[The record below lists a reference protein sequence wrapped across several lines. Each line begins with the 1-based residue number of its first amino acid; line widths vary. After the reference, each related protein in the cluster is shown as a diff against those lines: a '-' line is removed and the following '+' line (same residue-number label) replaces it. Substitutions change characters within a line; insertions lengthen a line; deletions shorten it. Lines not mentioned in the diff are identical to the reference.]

1 MCWFSRTAVSWFS
14 WESSCYVG
22 TGLLTMQKDKAWM
35 IDTSPTETPFPTSLS
50 LGVRMEGK
58 EVRLADDDNLKH
70 LVVLGRSGC
79 GKTSFLLGLL
89 YQQIQRG
96 GGYIFID
103 GKVSRTTIDQ
113 VYYLSKLAM
122 RESLFRIF
130 NPSDPLITHTYNPL
144 IKAVQN
150 IDKSN
155 VAETLIKLLD
165 PIPDGSLAQHYQTLT
180 LNLLHR
186 VVKVFHTI
194 GKAATI
200 RDLLEVLSHMDVVY
214 PILAEEIKDAHMMRD
229 LVEYYKYFQK
239 EVLKARDEK
248 FEGLDAKIN
257 SLLAS
262 KATKALCSPGS
273 DIDFYNC
280 IHKSQNGDVGLPMDR
295 DPSIAAG
302 LGRVILTDI
311 RVAISEI
318 LGHTKWKPNPPF
330 LIILDEFGSYA
341 TPDFSVVFEKS
352 REANVIV
359 VGAIQSISNLTDG
372 NKMLSRDFAER
383 ILGNANKIFMAL
395 ESTHTAM
402 EAERYWGE
410 EIARKQSYNTSEGY
424 TDSGRYLSPMRYLN
438 PQRSK
443 SLQDRKGWIEGWEP
457 RIKADEFI
465 HGLGIGEAYLRH
477 NGRPARVKLV
487 RAEIN
492 PPRDFNLSE
501 DLPRFSQ
508 GNEPPLNLTEK
519 VNRVVME
526 RMRAARN
533 NPKEE
538 PRDRQMTRDPKQ
550 QKHLRKGKG
559 SEKPPKTVPK
569 TTAKGSPADINN
581 QLPGSDELR
590 ETASK
595 PSASQVDS
603 LTLQHAE
610 S

>member
-1 MCWFSRTAVSWFS
+1 MPDT
-14 WESSCYVG
+14 
-22 TGLLTMQKDKAWM
+22 LTY
-35 IDTSPTETPFPTSLS
+35 EPFPTSLC
-50 LGVRMEGK
+50 LGVTVEGE
-58 EVRLADDDNLKH
+58 EVRLSDDDNLKH

-103 GKVSRTTIDQ
+103 GKVSRKTIDQ
-113 VYYLSKLAM
+113 VYFLSKLAM

-130 NPSDPLITHTYNPL
+130 NPSDPIITHTYNPL

-155 VAETLIKLLD
+155 VAETFIKLLD
-165 PIPDGSLAQHYQTLT
+165 PIPEGSLAQHYQTLT

-186 VVKVFHTI
+186 VVKIFHTI

-229 LVEYYKYFQK
+229 LVEYHKYFQK
-239 EVLKARDEK
+239 EVLKAREEK

-273 DIDFYNC
+273 DIDFYNV
-280 IHKSQNGDVGLPMDR
+280 IHKSQNVYIGLPMDR

-302 LGRVILTDI
+302 LGRLILTDI
-311 RVAISEI
+311 RFAISEV
-318 LGHTKWKPNPPF
+318 LSRTNSKPNPPF
-330 LIILDEFGSYA
+330 LIVLDEFGSYA

-352 REANVIV
+352 REANIIV
-359 VGAIQSISNLTDG
+359 VGAIQSLSNLTDG
-372 NKMLSRDFAER
+372 HKMLSRDFAER
-383 ILGNANKIFMAL
+383 ILGNANKIFMSL
-395 ESTHTAM
+395 ESTQTAI

-410 EIARKQSYNTSEGY
+410 EITRKQSYQTSEGY

-443 SLQDRKGWIEGWEP
+443 NLQDRKGWIEGWEP

-477 NGRPARVKLV
+477 NGRPAKVKLI
-487 RAEIN
+487 RADIN
-492 PPRDFNLSE
+492 PPGDFDLSE

-526 RMRAARN
+526 RMRAAKN
-533 NPKEE
+533 QSNEE
-538 PRDRQMTRDPKQ
+538 RRDVHKPGDPR
-550 QKHLRKGKG
+550 RKKRTPEAKG
-559 SEKPPKTVPK
+559 SENLGKAIPEITARNAGEEINTKALYTEESREQISEQKPSEQRLLNVQRSPEFSKPPGED
-569 TTAKGSPADINN
+569 GSLAID
-581 QLPGSDELR
+581 QKRTEKLDWFSTWDE
-590 ETASK
+590 
-595 PSASQVDS
+595 D
-603 LTLQHAE
+603 
-610 S
+610 

>member
-1 MCWFSRTAVSWFS
+1 
-14 WESSCYVG
+14 
-22 TGLLTMQKDKAWM
+22 M

-50 LGVRMEGK
+50 LGVRMEGE
-58 EVRLADDDNLKH
+58 EVRLSDDDNLKH

-130 NPSDPLITHTYNPL
+130 NPSDPMITHTYNPL

-239 EVLKARDEK
+239 EVLKAREEK

-273 DIDFYNC
+273 DIDFYNA
-280 IHKSQNGDVGLPMDR
+280 IHKSQNVYVGLPMDR

-477 NGRPARVKLV
+477 SGRPAKVKLI
-487 RAEIN
+487 RANIN
-492 PPRDFNLSE
+492 PPGDFNLSE

-559 SEKPPKTVPK
+559 SEKTSKTVPK

-590 ETASK
+590 ENASK
-595 PSASQVDS
+595 QSASQVDS
-603 LTLQHAE
+603 LNLQHAE
-610 S
+610 SIDMREENESGTTDQKQKEKLDWFSTWDED

>member
-1 MCWFSRTAVSWFS
+1 
-14 WESSCYVG
+14 
-22 TGLLTMQKDKAWM
+22 
-35 IDTSPTETPFPTSLS
+35 
-50 LGVRMEGK
+50 
-58 EVRLADDDNLKH
+58 
-70 LVVLGRSGC
+70 
-79 GKTSFLLGLL
+79 
-89 YQQIQRG
+89 
-96 GGYIFID
+96 
-103 GKVSRTTIDQ
+103 
-113 VYYLSKLAM
+113 
-122 RESLFRIF
+122 
-130 NPSDPLITHTYNPL
+130 
-144 IKAVQN
+144 
-150 IDKSN
+150 
-155 VAETLIKLLD
+155 
-165 PIPDGSLAQHYQTLT
+165 
-180 LNLLHR
+180 
-186 VVKVFHTI
+186 
-194 GKAATI
+194 
-200 RDLLEVLSHMDVVY
+200 
-214 PILAEEIKDAHMMRD
+214 
-229 LVEYYKYFQK
+229 
-239 EVLKARDEK
+239 
-248 FEGLDAKIN
+248 
-257 SLLAS
+257 
-262 KATKALCSPGS
+262 
-273 DIDFYNC
+273 
-280 IHKSQNGDVGLPMDR
+280 MDR

-383 ILGNANKIFMAL
+383 ILGNANKIFMSL

-410 EIARKQSYNTSEGY
+410 EIARKQSYNVSEGY

-487 RAEIN
+487 RADIN
-492 PPRDFNLSE
+492 PPVDFDLGA
-501 DLPRFSQ
+501 DLPRFNQ

-533 NPKEE
+533 NSKDKPVV
-538 PRDRQMTRDPKQ
+538 TRRASDTQGKSSI
-550 QKHLRKGKG
+550 QKSRKL
-559 SEKPPKTVPK
+559 ETRA
-569 TTAKGSPADINN
+569 AKVMDSNA
-581 QLPGSDELR
+581 
-590 ETASK
+590 TASPVTSEATASSDSVLNTTK
-595 PSASQVDS
+595 DDDHSYQPSVLITWD
-603 LTLQHAE
+603 E
-610 S
+610 EE

>member
-1 MCWFSRTAVSWFS
+1 
-14 WESSCYVG
+14 
-22 TGLLTMQKDKAWM
+22 
-35 IDTSPTETPFPTSLS
+35 
-50 LGVRMEGK
+50 
-58 EVRLADDDNLKH
+58 
-70 LVVLGRSGC
+70 
-79 GKTSFLLGLL
+79 
-89 YQQIQRG
+89 
-96 GGYIFID
+96 
-103 GKVSRTTIDQ
+103 
-113 VYYLSKLAM
+113 
-122 RESLFRIF
+122 
-130 NPSDPLITHTYNPL
+130 
-144 IKAVQN
+144 
-150 IDKSN
+150 
-155 VAETLIKLLD
+155 
-165 PIPDGSLAQHYQTLT
+165 
-180 LNLLHR
+180 
-186 VVKVFHTI
+186 
-194 GKAATI
+194 
-200 RDLLEVLSHMDVVY
+200 
-214 PILAEEIKDAHMMRD
+214 MRD

-239 EVLKARDEK
+239 EVLKAREEK

-273 DIDFYNC
+273 DIDFYNA
-280 IHKSQNGDVGLPMDR
+280 IYKSQNVYIGLPMDR

-383 ILGNANKIFMAL
+383 ILGNANKIFMSL
-395 ESTHTAM
+395 ESTQTAM

-410 EIARKQSYNTSEGY
+410 EITRKQSYQTSEGY

-443 SLQDRKGWIEGWEP
+443 NLQDRKGWIEGWEP

-477 NGRPARVKLV
+477 NGRPAKVKLI
-487 RAEIN
+487 RADIN
-492 PPRDFNLSE
+492 PPGDFDLSE

-519 VNRVVME
+519 VNRVVMD

-538 PRDRQMTRDPKQ
+538 PYNVHKTREPKG
-550 QKHLRKGKG
+550 QKRKGKA
-559 SEKPPKTVPK
+559 SEKPSEKVHAV
-569 TTAKGSPADINN
+569 TAKDAAGEINN
-581 QLPGSDELR
+581 QPARSEGLR
-590 ETASK
+590 ENAHNHL
-595 PSASQVDS
+595 AMQNDS
-603 LTLQHAE
+603 LKAQRSPELVETSEE
-610 S
+610 SGPRASDQKQSEKLDWFSTWDED

>member
-1 MCWFSRTAVSWFS
+1 M
-14 WESSCYVG
+14 
-22 TGLLTMQKDKAWM
+22 
-35 IDTSPTETPFPTSLS
+35 PFPTSLC
-50 LGVRMEGK
+50 LGVTTEGE
-58 EVRLADDDNLKH
+58 EVHLLDDDNLKH

-239 EVLKARDEK
+239 EVLKAREEK

-273 DIDFYNC
+273 DIDFYNA
-280 IHKSQNGDVGLPMDR
+280 IYKSQNVYIGLPMDR

-383 ILGNANKIFMAL
+383 ILGNANKIFMSL

-410 EIARKQSYNTSEGY
+410 EIARKQSYNVSEGY

-443 SLQDRKGWIEGWEP
+443 NLQDRKGWIEGWEP

-477 NGRPARVKLV
+477 NGRPAKVKLI
-487 RAEIN
+487 RADIN
-492 PPRDFNLSE
+492 PPVDFDLSG

-526 RMRAARN
+526 RMRAAKTQGSKDDSKNTVQDGKSNRN
-533 NPKEE
+533 
-538 PRDRQMTRDPKQ
+538 KQ
-550 QKHLRKGKG
+550 KAKPQPAKKG
-559 SEKPPKTVPK
+559 SSAAKGEAQPLAGRSPKTSTQMESDADLQQLRPPASSRLEAVPDSN
-569 TTAKGSPADINN
+569 AELQS
-581 QLPGSDELR
+581 QLRNPGDELEGYEKWEDR
-590 ETASK
+590 
-595 PSASQVDS
+595 
-603 LTLQHAE
+603 
-610 S
+610 

>member
-1 MCWFSRTAVSWFS
+1 MPN
-14 WESSCYVG
+14 
-22 TGLLTMQKDKAWM
+22 
-35 IDTSPTETPFPTSLS
+35 TSPTDTPFPTSLC
-50 LGVRMEGK
+50 LGITTEGE
-58 EVRLADDDNLKH
+58 EVRLSDDDNLKH

-130 NPSDPLITHTYNPL
+130 DPSDPLITHTYNPL

-239 EVLKARDEK
+239 EVLKAREEK

-273 DIDFYNC
+273 DIDFYNA
-280 IHKSQNGDVGLPMDR
+280 IYKSHNVYVGLPMDR

-410 EIARKQSYNTSEGY
+410 EIAKKQSYNVSEGR
-424 TDSGRYLSPMRYLN
+424 TDSGRYLSLMRFLN

-457 RIKADEFI
+457 KIKADQFI
-465 HGLGIGEAYLRH
+465 HSLGIGEAYLRH
-477 NGRPARVKLV
+477 NGRPAKVGLI

-492 PPRDFNLSE
+492 PPNDFDLAA
-501 DLPRFSQ
+501 DLPRFAQ
-508 GNEPPLNLTEK
+508 GKDPPLNLTEK
-519 VNRVVME
+519 VNRVVLE
-526 RMRAARN
+526 RMRAARSN
-533 NPKEE
+533 SKSSGRAEQDPYLHQSQQTR
-538 PRDRQMTRDPKQ
+538 PDRSKRRSALEKQ
-550 QKHLRKGKG
+550 QNEG
-559 SEKPPKTVPK
+559 KPPREDLVEA
-569 TTAKGSPADINN
+569 TAQTKSSSPV
-581 QLPGSDELR
+581 QQPL
-590 ETASK
+590 
-595 PSASQVDS
+595 S
-603 LTLQHAE
+603 LTPSNSSNE
-610 S
+610 SLETGEQQGPVANDKKQEDLLEQSSLWEDE

>member
-1 MCWFSRTAVSWFS
+1 MPN
-14 WESSCYVG
+14 
-22 TGLLTMQKDKAWM
+22 
-35 IDTSPTETPFPTSLS
+35 TSPTDTPFPTSLC
-50 LGVRMEGK
+50 LGITTEG
-58 EVRLADDDNLKH
+58 EEIRLSDDDNLKH

-103 GKVSRTTIDQ
+103 GKVSRATIDQ

-144 IKAVQN
+144 AGAVQS
-150 IDKSN
+150 IDKSH

-165 PIPDGSLAQHYQTLT
+165 PIPEGSLAQHYQTLT

-186 VVKVFHTI
+186 VVKVFHAI
-194 GKAATI
+194 GKAVTI

-229 LVEYYKYFQK
+229 LVDYHKYFQK
-239 EVLKARDEK
+239 EVLKAREDK

-262 KATKALCSPGS
+262 KATAALCSPGS
-273 DIDFYNC
+273 DIDFYNA
-280 IHKSQNGDVGLPMDR
+280 IHKSQNVYIGLPMDR

-383 ILGNANKIFMAL
+383 ILGNANKIFMSL
-395 ESTHTAM
+395 ESTQTAM

-410 EIARKQSYNTSEGY
+410 EIAKKQSYNVSEGR
-424 TDSGRYLSPMRYLN
+424 TDSGRYLSLMRILN

-457 RIKADEFI
+457 KIKADQFI
-465 HGLGIGEAYLRH
+465 HNLGIGEAYLRH
-477 NGRPARVKLV
+477 KGRPAKVRLI

-492 PPRDFNLSE
+492 PPNDFDLAA
-501 DLPRFSQ
+501 DLPRFAQ
-508 GNEPPLNLTEK
+508 GKDPPLNLTEK
-519 VNRVVME
+519 VNRVVLE
-526 RMRAARN
+526 RMRAARSN
-533 NPKEE
+533 SKSSSRAEQDPDL
-538 PRDRQMTRDPKQ
+538 RQSQQTRLDRSKRRSALEKQ
-550 QKHLRKGKG
+550 QNEG
-559 SEKPPKTVPK
+559 KPPREDLVEA
-569 TTAKGSPADINN
+569 TAQTKSIIPVK
-581 QLPGSDELR
+581 QPLPLTPSISLNESFEAGEQQGPVASDKKKDDLPEQ
-590 ETASK
+590 S
-595 PSASQVDS
+595 S
-603 LTLQHAE
+603 LWE
-610 S
+610 DE

>member
-1 MCWFSRTAVSWFS
+1 MP
-14 WESSCYVG
+14 
-22 TGLLTMQKDKAWM
+22 
-35 IDTSPTETPFPTSLS
+35 DTSITDTPFPTSLC
-50 LGVRMEGK
+50 LGITMEGE
-58 EVRLADDDNLKH
+58 EVRLSDDNNLKH

-165 PIPDGSLAQHYQTLT
+165 PIPEGSLAQHYQTLT

-239 EVLKARDEK
+239 EVLKAREEK

-273 DIDFYNC
+273 DIDFYNA
-280 IHKSQNGDVGLPMDR
+280 IHKSQNVYVGLPMDR

-359 VGAIQSISNLTDG
+359 VGAIQCISNLTDG
-372 NKMLSRDFAER
+372 HKMLSRDFAER

-424 TDSGRYLSPMRYLN
+424 TDSGRYLSPLRYLN

-457 RIKADEFI
+457 RIKGDEFI

-477 NGRPARVKLV
+477 NGRPAKVKLI
-487 RAEIN
+487 RADIN
-492 PPRDFNLSE
+492 PPGDFELPG

-519 VNRVVME
+519 VNRVVMD
-526 RMRAARN
+526 RMRAAKN
-533 NPKEE
+533 NLKEE
-538 PRDRQMTRDPKQ
+538 RHDLHKANELKRQQPI
-550 QKHLRKGKG
+550 RKGKS
-559 SEKPPKTVPK
+559 SEKPTKTV
-569 TTAKGSPADINN
+569 TEIIAKDSAAETNN
-581 QLPGSDELR
+581 RPPGSDGLR
-590 ETASK
+590 ENASK
-595 PSASQVDS
+595 QCATQLDS
-603 LTLQHAE
+603 LNAQRSPELLEASKE
-610 S
+610 SGPKATDQKQSEKLDWFSTWDED

>member
-1 MCWFSRTAVSWFS
+1 MP
-14 WESSCYVG
+14 
-22 TGLLTMQKDKAWM
+22 
-35 IDTSPTETPFPTSLS
+35 DTSTTDTPLPTSLC
-50 LGVRMEGK
+50 LGVTTEGE
-58 EVRLADDDNLKH
+58 EVRLSDDDNLKH

-165 PIPDGSLAQHYQTLT
+165 PIPEGSLAQHYQTLT

-214 PILAEEIKDAHMMRD
+214 PILAEEIKDGHMMRD
-229 LVEYYKYFQK
+229 LVEYYKYFEK
-239 EVLKARDEK
+239 EVLKAREEK

-273 DIDFYNC
+273 DIDFYNA
-280 IHKSQNGDVGLPMDR
+280 IHKSQNVYVGLPMDR

-352 REANVIV
+352 REANIIV

-372 NKMLSRDFAER
+372 HKMLSRDFAER

-410 EIARKQSYNTSEGY
+410 EIARKQSYNTSAGY

-443 SLQDRKGWIEGWEP
+443 SLQDRKGWVEGWEP

-477 NGRPARVKLV
+477 GGRPAKVKLI
-487 RAEIN
+487 RADIN
-492 PPRDFNLSE
+492 PPEDFDLSA

-519 VNRVVME
+519 VNRVVID
-526 RMRAARN
+526 RMRVARN

-538 PRDRQMTRDPKQ
+538 PHDLHKTNELKQ
-550 QKHLRKGKG
+550 QKHIRKGKG
-559 SEKPPKTVPK
+559 SEKPPKTVLEI
-569 TTAKGSPADINN
+569 TAKDAPGEINN
-581 QLPGSDELR
+581 QPARSEGLKGDD
-590 ETASK
+590 ANQ
-595 PSASQVDS
+595 SATQRDS
-603 LTLQHAE
+603 LVQRSPELAE
-610 S
+610 TSQDHGAETTDQKQTERHEWFSTWNDD

>member
-1 MCWFSRTAVSWFS
+1 MADVS
-14 WESSCYVG
+14 
-22 TGLLTMQKDKAWM
+22 LTH
-35 IDTSPTETPFPTSLS
+35 EPFPTNLC
-50 LGVRMEGK
+50 LGVTMQGE
-58 EVRLADDDNLKH
+58 EVRLSDDDSLKH

-165 PIPDGSLAQHYQTLT
+165 PIPEGSLAQHYQTLT

-239 EVLKARDEK
+239 EVLKAREEK

-273 DIDFYNC
+273 DIDFYNV
-280 IHKSQNGDVGLPMDR
+280 IHKSQNVYVGLPMDR

-359 VGAIQSISNLTDG
+359 VGAIQSLSNLTDG
-372 NKMLSRDFAER
+372 HKMLSRDFAER

-457 RIKADEFI
+457 RIKGDEFI

-477 NGRPARVKLV
+477 NGRPAKVKLI
-487 RAEIN
+487 RADIN
-492 PPRDFNLSE
+492 PPEDFDLSQ

-526 RMRAARN
+526 RMRDAKN

-538 PRDRQMTRDPKQ
+538 RHDIHKTNELKR
-550 QKHLRKGKG
+550 QKHIRKSKD
-559 SEKPPKTVPK
+559 SEKPPKTILEI
-569 TTAKGSPADINN
+569 TAKDSPAEINN
-581 QLPGSDELR
+581 QPPGSDGLRGNASKQSATQLDSLKAQRSPELVDTSEESDPGATDQKQR
-590 ETASK
+590 ETLDWFSTW
-595 PSASQVDS
+595 D
-603 LTLQHAE
+603 E
-610 S
+610 D

>member
-1 MCWFSRTAVSWFS
+1 MPDTA
-14 WESSCYVG
+14 
-22 TGLLTMQKDKAWM
+22 
-35 IDTSPTETPFPTSLS
+35 PTNTLFPTSLC
-50 LGVRMEGK
+50 LGVTTEGE
-58 EVRLADDDNLKH
+58 EVHLLDEDNLKH

-273 DIDFYNC
+273 DIDFYNA
-280 IHKSQNGDVGLPMDR
+280 IHKSQNIYVGLPMDR

-395 ESTHTAM
+395 ESTHTAL

-410 EIARKQSYNTSEGY
+410 EITRKQSYQTSEGY

-443 SLQDRKGWIEGWEP
+443 NLQDRKGWIEGWES

-477 NGRPARVKLV
+477 NGRPAKVKLV
-487 RAEIN
+487 RADIN
-492 PPRDFNLSE
+492 PPGKFDLTE

-519 VNRVVME
+519 VNRVMME
-526 RMRAARN
+526 RMRAAKGQ
-533 NPKEE
+533 PKEDTHNIPKTTE
-538 PRDRQMTRDPKQ
+538 SNRQRLK
-550 QKHLRKGKG
+550 RSNEV
-559 SEKPPKTVPK
+559 SEKPRKAVPEITGK
-569 TTAKGSPADINN
+569 DIVESRNQVAVPPQLTAN
-581 QLPGSDELR
+581 
-590 ETASK
+590 ASN
-595 PSASQVDS
+595 PSATNLDS
-603 LTLQHAE
+603 LKANDSHE
-610 S
+610 SAKHESGRRATNQKEDEKLDWLSRWDED

>member
-1 MCWFSRTAVSWFS
+1 MP
-14 WESSCYVG
+14 
-22 TGLLTMQKDKAWM
+22 
-35 IDTSPTETPFPTSLS
+35 DTSTTDTPLPTSLC
-50 LGVRMEGK
+50 LGVTTEGE
-58 EVRLADDDNLKH
+58 EVRLSDDDNLKH

-165 PIPDGSLAQHYQTLT
+165 PIPEGSLAQHYQTLT

-229 LVEYYKYFQK
+229 LVEYYKYFEK
-239 EVLKARDEK
+239 EVLKAREEK

-273 DIDFYNC
+273 DIDFYNA
-280 IHKSQNGDVGLPMDR
+280 IHKSQNVYVGLPMDR

-352 REANVIV
+352 REANIIV

-372 NKMLSRDFAER
+372 HKMLSRDFAER

-410 EIARKQSYNTSEGY
+410 EIARKQSYNTSAGY

-443 SLQDRKGWIEGWEP
+443 SLQDRKGWVEGWEP

-477 NGRPARVKLV
+477 GGRPAKVKLI
-487 RAEIN
+487 RADIN
-492 PPRDFNLSE
+492 PPEDFDLSA

-519 VNRVVME
+519 VNRVVID
-526 RMRAARN
+526 RMRVARN

-538 PRDRQMTRDPKQ
+538 PHDLHKTNELKQ
-550 QKHLRKGKG
+550 QKHIRKGKG
-559 SEKPPKTVPK
+559 SEKPPKTVLEI
-569 TTAKGSPADINN
+569 TAKDAPGEINN
-581 QLPGSDELR
+581 QPARSEGLKGDD
-590 ETASK
+590 ANQ
-595 PSASQVDS
+595 SATQRDS
-603 LTLQHAE
+603 LVQRSPELAE
-610 S
+610 TSQDHGAETTDQKQTERHEWFSTWNDD